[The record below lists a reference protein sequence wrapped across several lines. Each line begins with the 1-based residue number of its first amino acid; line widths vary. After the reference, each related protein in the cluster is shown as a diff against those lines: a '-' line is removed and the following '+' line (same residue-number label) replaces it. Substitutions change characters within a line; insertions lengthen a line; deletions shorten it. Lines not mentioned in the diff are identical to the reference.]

1 MTTNQKLKSL
11 QKKLDKAKV
20 SHFAAHEF
28 FVKGGSHHS
37 PRSRGYGLN
46 TDPPDDLLDNIVP
59 TAIVLQTARTML
71 GAPIIISSCYRSPAY
86 NKAIGGAS
94 QSLHK
99 TFQATDIIATDLVRL
114 YHILATLRASGAFL
128 GGLGGYSS
136 FVHLDTRGHNAT
148 WGIRY

>member
-1 MTTNQKLKSL
+1 MSKITKL
-11 QKKLDKAKV
+11 QNKLDKAKV
-20 SHFAAHEF
+20 TYFKAHEF
-28 FVKGGSHHS
+28 FVKGGSHSS
-37 PRSRGYGLN
+37 PRSRGYGKN
-46 TDPPDDLLDNIVP
+46 TDPPEDLLNNIVP
-59 TAIVLQTARTML
+59 TAVVLQTAREML

-99 TFQATDIIATDLVRL
+99 TFQATDIVATDLVKL
-114 YHILATLRASGAFL
+114 YHILATLRAAGAFL

-136 FVHLDTRGHNAT
+136 FVHIDTRGYNAT